1 MYVDLITNEEF
12 ENEEDLIDNI
22 RSNIDFYDLMEVIK
36 DNSLFIGEMLREL
49 LKTDSTVIEK
59 IMDKA
64 VEEYFEDFV
73 NEEEE

>member
-1 MYVDLITNEEF
+1 MYVDLISNEEF

-22 RSNIDFYDLMEVIK
+22 RNSIDFYDLMEVIK
-36 DNSLFIGEMLREL
+36 DNPLFIGEMLREL

-64 VEEYFEDFV
+64 VEEYFENFV